1 MADQTAEEV
10 IAEIN
15 KKLMDAYRSEEAFWK
30 QRSRLLWLTLG
41 DKNTGFFHAVSKGR
55 KARNRLTVMENAH
68 GEAVYEE
75 ELIAVEI
82 ARYFKDIFT
91 TTSTDGG
98 EVISRALSRKI
109 KDETNATLT
118 SIPSAKEIKKALFAI
133 HPDKAP
139 GPDGFS
145 ASFFQA
151 NWDAVGPAIVAEV
164 REFFI
169 TGSMPA
175 MINRTHVRLI
185 PKGQNAIK
193 VADFR
198 PIALCNVYYKII
210 SKLLS
215 LRLRPVLSGIIS
227 ENQSA
232 FLPGRAIADNVLI
245 THEILHYLKT
255 SDAKKHCYMAVKTD
269 MSKAYDRL
277 EWNFIQKVLEE
288 LGFDP
293 KWVNWV
299 MQCISTVSYSFLVND
314 AALGEVILSRGI
326 RQGDPLSPYV
336 FILCGEVFS
345 GLCRAGQTSG
355 ALTGVKIGHRCPRIN
370 HLLFADDTMIF
381 TKASTENCS
390 ALTLILKDYEK
401 ASGQLINAT
410 KSSISFSSKTPW
422 ETRARVKLLLGIE
435 KEGGT
440 GKYLGLPEL
449 FSRRKRDHFSS
460 IVDRIKL
467 RAAAWSTHRLSSSG
481 KLTMLKSVL
490 TAVPTFSM
498 SCFLLS
504 VGLCDQIQSAL
515 TRFWC
520 DHDPS
525 TRNICWVA
533 WDNLTQHK
541 DVGGLGLRDIQ
552 DFNVAML
559 AKNAWRILTNPECL
573 LARLLIGKYCH
584 SSSFLSA
591 PCPSSASHGWRGV
604 VAGCQLLQLQLGK
617 AIGNGNSTKF
627 WSDSWISSTSRTIP
641 FGPPTEASRDIFVS
655 DLLIRGSDE
664 WNHTMVESTLPT
676 LAQDIYL
683 IKPSIYMVEDTYV
696 WLKTKTGSYSVKSG
710 YYALREAATDQRAI
724 QPPHETFN
732 GQKLVWKLPTS
743 PKLKLFLWKL
753 CRGALAL
760 GTNLQVRGIDTN
772 GACPHCAEPETA
784 LHLFFLCPFARQAW
798 DLAPLSS
805 RPDFSTAVS
814 LHDCFELMS
823 TLICLPPTGI
833 HSNFYSWLLWGL
845 WTARNLI
852 LFENRA
858 TPARTVVGKAVSSA
872 REWLLAQTSEPIA
885 KTHTT
890 PDLAIPP
897 TEVEVVLC
905 NTDAA
910 WSVSKQAGLG
920 WCFEKKTQGF
930 YSEGSKAI
938 NHISSPLMAEALAMR
953 EALQEAKRTSL
964 LNVWFRT
971 DSQELARAINSK
983 SYPVELFGVLM
994 DIEFLSLSFSYICF
1008 SFIGR
1013 GHNGMADSIAKSALH
1028 RHVSILY

>member
-15 KKLMDAYRSEEAFWK
+15 KELMDAYRSEEAFWK

-91 TTSTDGG
+91 TTSTDVG

-109 KDETNATLT
+109 TDETNATLT

-175 MINRTHVRLI
+175 RINRTHMRLI
-185 PKGQNAIK
+185 LKGQNAIK

-277 EWNFIQKVLEE
+277 EWNFIQK
-288 LGFDP
+288 
-293 KWVNWV
+293 
-299 MQCISTVSYSFLVND
+299 CISTVSYSFLVND
-314 AALGEVILSRGI
+314 TALGEVIPSRGI

-336 FILCGEVFS
+336 LILCGEVLS

-355 ALTGVKIGHRCPRIN
+355 ALTGVKIGHRCPLIN

-410 KSSISFSSKTPW
+410 KSSISFSSKTPR

-449 FSRRKRDHFSS
+449 FSRRKRDLFSS

-467 RAAAWSTHRLSSSG
+467 RAAAWSTCRLSSAG

-498 SCFLLS
+498 SCFLLL

-515 TRFWC
+515 TRFWW

-591 PCPSSASHGWRGV
+591 PCPSSASHEWRGV

-617 AIGNGNSTKF
+617 AIGNGNSTKV

-641 FGPPTEASRDIFVS
+641 FGPPTEASRDLFVS

-664 WNHTMVESTLPT
+664 WNHTMVESTHPT
-676 LAQDIYL
+676 LVQDIYL

-732 GQKLVWKLPTS
+732 WQKLVWKLPTS

-798 DLAPLSS
+798 DLPPLSS

-814 LHDCFELMS
+814 LHDCFEL
-823 TLICLPPTGI
+823 I
-833 HSNFYSWLLWGL
+833 
-845 WTARNLI
+845 
-852 LFENRA
+852 A

-890 PDLAIPP
+890 HDLAIPP

-920 WCFEKKTQGF
+920 WCFEKTTQGF

-953 EALQEAKRTSL
+953 EALQEANRTSL

-1013 GHNGMADSIAKSALH
+1013 EHNGMADSIAKSALH